1 MATTTTNHGLTKPAG
16 TDNVDISV
24 INGNMDKIDQMP
36 VLYRAASEPTNKVS
50 GKTLWYDTANLMLK
64 LWNGSS
70 WDTVSTAAV
79 ATTSVSGLMSASD
92 KSKLDGVAANAN
104 NYVHPTDDG
113 NKHIPAGGSSGQ
125 FLKYSAAGTAT
136 WSTVTKSDVGLGSVS
151 NYGIATQAEAE
162 AGTSSTKYMTPL
174 RTAQAIAALQAVKSV
189 AGKTGEVTL
198 SASDVG
204 AAASDDA
211 GLTTRSSTAPSNPV
225 EGQLW
230 YDTAN
235 DKLKV
240 YDGSAWVAAGGTTYN
255 DDQVRKI
262 TISTSDPSGGSDGD
276 IWIKY

>member
-1 MATTTTNHGLTKPAG
+1 MGTTTTNHGLTKPAG

-24 INGNMDKIDQMP
+24 INGNMDKIDEMP
-36 VLYRAASEPTNKVS
+36 VLYRAASEPSNKIS
-50 GKTLWYDTANLMLK
+50 GKTIWYDTANSILK

-70 WDTVSTAAV
+70 WDTVSTMSA
-79 ATTSVSGLMSASD
+79 ATTSVAGLMSASD
-92 KSKLDGVAANAN
+92 KTKLDGVEANAN
-104 NYVHPTDDG
+104 NYVHPTSEG
-113 NKHIPAGGSSGQ
+113 NKHVPAGGSSGN

-151 NYGIATQAEAE
+151 NYGIATQEEAE

-174 RTAQAIAALQAVKSV
+174 RTAQAIAALQAVSSV
-189 AGKTGEVTL
+189 AGKTGVVTL

-211 GLTTRSSTAPSNPV
+211 GLTTRSGTAPSSPV

-230 YDTAN
+230 YDTTN
-235 DKLKV
+235 DALKV
-240 YDGSAWVAAGGTTYN
+240 YNGSEWVAAGGTTYN
-255 DDQVRKI
+255 ADQVRKI

>member
-1 MATTTTNHGLTKPAG
+1 MAETFTIAEAE
-16 TDNVDISV
+16 I
-24 INGNMDKIDQMP
+24 
-36 VLYRAASEPTNKVS
+36 
-50 GKTLWYDTANLMLK
+50 TLIVGA
-64 LWNGSS
+64 
-70 WDTVSTAAV
+70 VSTAKGFAKNFRAV
-79 ATTSVSGLMSASD
+79 SRNSY
-92 KSKLDGVAANAN
+92 
-104 NYVHPTDDG
+104 YVHPTDAG
-113 NKHIPAGGSSGQ
+113 NKHVPAGGASGQ

-151 NYGIATQAEAE
+151 NYGIATQAE

-225 EGQLW
+225 EGKLW

-240 YDGSAWVAAGGTTYN
+240 YDGSAWVDAGGSSY
-255 DDQVRKI
+255 DADQVRKI

>member
-225 EGQLW
+225 EGKLW

-240 YDGSAWVAAGGTTYN
+240 YDGSAWVDAGGSSY
-255 DDQVRKI
+255 DADQVRKI